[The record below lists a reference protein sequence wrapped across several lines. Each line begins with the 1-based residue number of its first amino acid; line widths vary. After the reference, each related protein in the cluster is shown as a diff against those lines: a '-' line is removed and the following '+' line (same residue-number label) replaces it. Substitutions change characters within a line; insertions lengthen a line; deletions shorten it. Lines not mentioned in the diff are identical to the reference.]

1 MGVGEVGVGDDAA
14 VVDVVGDQI
23 VLTAD
28 AMVDGVHFLSE
39 SMSWHDIGW
48 KCIVSNQ
55 SDIAAMGAVPQHAV
69 LTLAIPKTTRVGDLH
84 EVLSGVIGA
93 LDAYGGQLVGG
104 DTVASDNVI
113 LSVAMTGS
121 LARNRNSLT
130 RDSARPGQ
138 LIAVTGPLGGSAGG
152 LMVVESFLSLDA
164 DAALSEAARELLAAH
179 WRPSPRVDLVPAMV
193 ESGVQCAMDVSDG
206 LLLDLERICSASGVD
221 AVLDAGRVPIAP
233 ALRSE
238 FPDRA
243 QELALTGGED
253 YELVYIADAATIA
266 KVNAAQP
273 TSRASDYGVVGEITP
288 RRGSESTVRVLDET
302 GDEIEFDAKGWD
314 HFAR

>member
-1 MGVGEVGVGDDAA
+1 
-14 VVDVVGDQI
+14 
-23 VLTAD
+23 
-28 AMVDGVHFLSE
+28 
-39 SMSWHDIGW
+39 
-48 KCIVSNQ
+48 
-55 SDIAAMGAVPQHAV
+55 
-69 LTLAIPKTTRVGDLH
+69 
-84 EVLSGVIGA
+84 
-93 LDAYGGQLVGG
+93 
-104 DTVASDNVI
+104 
-113 LSVAMTGS
+113 
-121 LARNRNSLT
+121 
-130 RDSARPGQ
+130 
-138 LIAVTGPLGGSAGG
+138 
-152 LMVVESFLSLDA
+152 MVVENSPSVDA
-164 DAALSEAARELLAAH
+164 DAALSDEARELLAAH

-273 TSRASDYGVVGEITP
+273 TSRDSDYGVVGEITP
-288 RRGSESTVRVLDET
+288 RRGSESAVRVLDET
-302 GDEIEFDAKGWD
+302 GDEIKFDAKGWD